1 MNKVLILTAVLSF
14 LLAGCSSTEIND
26 LDPAEL
32 QDLDFSVELDEQW
45 DFGLG
50 DLREYD
56 ASRIQPVIDGDQ
68 LFVIDAQGDL
78 YALDKHT
85 GDEIWNVE
93 LDIGVASGITAADN
107 KLLIGTHKGKLILLS
122 QEDGN
127 IIWTAQLSDELLSLP
142 QVGGDLIVAQTSG
155 GRLYG
160 LELEDGARRWV
171 YEVTMPPL
179 TVRGTASP
187 IIYGDISIAGFSN
200 GKIVVI
206 DNNKGGVIWEKPV
219 SLPKGKTELE
229 RVIDVDSTPLLRDD
243 VIYAA
248 AYQGD
253 LVAIRLYSA
262 KKIWNK
268 KLSTFNDIAWGGTQI
283 FVTDQISHVHAIAPD
298 SGVTIWD
305 QGDLHHRNL
314 NAPVVWGEYV
324 LVADFEGYLHII
336 SRSTGQLVGR
346 ESVVSGP
353 VRSPIVVS
361 DEMIYLISDDGQLV
375 ALKQE

>member
-1 MNKVLILTAVLSF
+1 MSL
-14 LLAGCSSTEIND
+14 LLAGCSSTEVND

-32 QDLDFSVELDEQW
+32 QDLDFTVELDEQW

-68 LFVIDAQGDL
+68 LFVIDSQGDL
-78 YALDKHT
+78 YALDKKT
-85 GDEIWNVE
+85 GKRRWNVE
-93 LDIGVASGITAADN
+93 LEKNITGGITAADN
-107 KLLIGTHKGKLILLS
+107 KLLMGTDKGELILLS
-122 QEDGN
+122 QEDGHV
-127 IIWTAQLSDELLSLP
+127 IWKVQLTEEILSLP
-142 QVGGDLIVAQTSG
+142 QVSGNLVVVQTSG

-160 LELEDGARRWV
+160 LELEDGERRWV
-171 YEVTMPPL
+171 YEVTMPSL

-187 IIYGDISIAGFSN
+187 IISGDVSIAGFSN

-206 DNNKGGVIWEKPV
+206 DNEKGGVIWEKPV
-219 SLPKGKTELE
+219 SLPQGKTELE
-229 RVIDVDSTPLLRDD
+229 RVIDVDGTPLLREN

-262 KKIWNK
+262 TKIWK
-268 KLSTFNDIAWGGTQI
+268 KELSTLKDIAWGGTQL
-283 FVTDQISHVHAIAPD
+283 FVTDTVSHIHAIDPA
-298 SGVTIWD
+298 SGASLWD

-314 NAPVVWGEYV
+314 TAPVVWRDYV
-324 LVADFEGYLHII
+324 LTADFEGYLHII

-353 VRSPIVVS
+353 VRSSLVIS
-361 DEMIYLISDDGQLV
+361 DGLIYLISDDGQLV
-375 ALKQE
+375 ALKQK